1 MYVAT
6 ARKWDGDFQKD
17 RPPSKD
23 RDDRWVNIE
32 KKTLGEINF
41 SGNVAV
47 IDCVT
52 LWLTNFFVD
61 TKNDVELSLELANR
75 N

>member
-23 RDDRWVNIE
+23 RDRWVNIE
-32 KKTLGEINF
+32 KKNT
-41 SGNVAV
+41 
-47 IDCVT
+47 
-52 LWLTNFFVD
+52 
-61 TKNDVELSLELANR
+61 
-75 N
+75 

>member
-32 KKTLGEINF
+32 KKTQVKLIF
-41 SGNVAV
+41 WKCSGDRLCYLVVN
-47 IDCVT
+47 
-52 LWLTNFFVD
+52 
-61 TKNDVELSLELANR
+61 
-75 N
+75 

>member
-17 RPPSKD
+17 RPPSKS
-23 RDDRWVNIE
+23 DDRWVNIE

-52 LWLTNFFVD
+52 LVN
-61 TKNDVELSLELANR
+61 
-75 N
+75 

>member
-1 MYVAT
+1 M
-6 ARKWDGDFQKD
+6 

-23 RDDRWVNIE
+23 RDDRWEILK

-61 TKNDVELSLELANR
+61 TENDVELSLELAKQNLTR
-75 N
+75 SQIKKMQQL